1 MLQSIAI
8 GLSFVKLNAD
18 FERQLVPS
26 RRTTANLQNLPEIKG
41 DSHRVRVDLLDPTSG
56 RPLNSWTFQNR
67 DTITIGRSPESDVA
81 ISDPYVSRQHASLI
95 SRDGRWHLVSLGRN
109 GVLVSNQLVT
119 EQAAG
124 IELVFR
130 LGAHGPAVKF
140 SVVSEAVEEDIGSTY
155 HFAESTQPEV
165 DEVWFELDEN
175 QIEREVNEVIESDYF
190 QKLQEL
196 AKKMRSQ
203 RKEE

>member
-1 MLQSIAI
+1 M
-8 GLSFVKLNAD
+8 
-18 FERQLVPS
+18 
-26 RRTTANLQNLPEIKG
+26 
-41 DSHRVRVDLLDPTSG
+41 
-56 RPLNSWTFQNR
+56 
-67 DTITIGRSPESDVA
+67 
-81 ISDPYVSRQHASLI
+81 
-95 SRDGRWHLVSLGRN
+95 
-109 GVLVSNQLVT
+109 
-119 EQAAG
+119 
-124 IELVFR
+124 
-130 LGAHGPAVKF
+130 KF